1 MDYINRGL
9 AGYIYE
15 YTTRCIYRQQN
26 SAKAEKL
33 IKTTV
38 ENKGYLNES
47 EFVRNAIKEKL
58 ERELDLQRVLDYN
71 GQLASG
77 L

>member
-1 MDYINRGL
+1 MNTQRGV
-9 AGYIYE
+9 
-15 YTTRCIYRQQN
+15 YTRSKIPQ
-26 SAKAEKL
+26 KLKKL
-33 IKTTV
+33 IKTRV

-58 ERELDLQRVLDYN
+58 ERELDLQRVRDSN